1 MGRKG
6 PSAVSPSSPSF
17 LFFRPKVSEE
27 LKDLILKML
36 DKNPETR
43 IGVPDIKVGNQRCW
57 AGLGRRM
64 QALVSPFGEPYTGG
78 MCVLGWGLWP
88 LGPQGDCWCNAQVL
102 AFAGQC
108 LSPVAL
114 TLPILSSTVA
124 PLGDQEW
131 GGAPSLGG
139 GALQHGGGD
148 GGGGEELGQAHTQL
162 DHGGKWMGAE
172 GANSWEGLAAG
183 VGTT

>member
-1 MGRKG
+1 MGRRG

-102 AFAGQC
+102 AFAGDEDVARWAEWCLDEHKAPRPHPEARDQGSS
-108 LSPVAL
+108 LSPR
-114 TLPILSSTVA
+114 PR
-124 PLGDQEW
+124 P
-131 GGAPSLGG
+131 
-139 GALQHGGGD
+139 
-148 GGGGEELGQAHTQL
+148 
-162 DHGGKWMGAE
+162 
-172 GANSWEGLAAG
+172 
-183 VGTT
+183 

>member
-1 MGRKG
+1 
-6 PSAVSPSSPSF
+6 
-17 LFFRPKVSEE
+17 
-27 LKDLILKML
+27 ML

-43 IGVPDIKVGNQRCW
+43 IGVPDIKVLGWAGPQNTGLGFPVWGALPWRHVG
-57 AGLGRRM
+57 AGLG
-64 QALVSPFGEPYTGG
+64 LVAFGPSR
-78 MCVLGWGLWP
+78 GLLVECPGP
-88 LGPQGDCWCNAQVL
+88 LL
-102 AFAGQC
+102 AGVC
-108 LSPVAL
+108 HRAL
-114 TLPILSSTVA
+114 TLPVLSSTVA

-131 GGAPSLGG
+131 GGAPSLGR

-172 GANSWEGLAAG
+172 VANSWEGLAVG